1 MQLRTSLRLNTAVE
15 AMTHVIIP
23 ALDPDNGP
31 AHEQAALVVGMLTNA
46 IDWLPYEHAFDR
58 AELSSNR
65 EALAQ
70 TSDATEQTA
79 ALIDLADD
87 VLLRSSAS
95 PGDVLD
101 CVRALPNARRS
112 AERYWTRPHARPR
125 WCVPRT
131 SATGSKAPLPASPRS
146 PINWSGPAASEACR
160 TRGDRLN
167 GHRRQQPDS
176 NALKTNKEPYCE
188 RTDRTGPRLPPRTCI
203 PAHPR

>member
-101 CVRALPNARRS
+101 CVRALRYALANQVDSTFENGTP
-112 AERYWTRPHARPR
+112 AERTAVSRAVLDAAARETPLVR
-125 WCVPRT
+125 AAYLGHGFEGPT
-131 SATGSKAPLPASPRS
+131 TGVAPLA
-146 PINWSGPAASEACR
+146 
-160 TRGDRLN
+160 DQLV
-167 GHRRQQPDS
+167 
-176 NALKTNKEPYCE
+176 
-188 RTDRTGPRLPPRTCI
+188 RTGGK
-203 PAHPR
+203 